1 MDISEPTP
9 PADITGY
16 TRQSDT
22 PGYTRGRPED
32 PADIAAGAAG
42 LVPVLSDGVVTL
54 RPLRES
60 DLGTGA
66 PGEHSLMAQATD
78 PEMVRWTTV
87 PTPYA
92 ERDARFFLGMH
103 GQGWL
108 SGGNRGWAVADAA
121 TDDFLGSIDLRPQ
134 SPDAAEIGFGLG
146 GWAAGRG
153 AMTRAVRLAL
163 GWAFDPAGLA
173 VRTVG
178 WRAHVGNWG
187 SRRIAWK
194 VGFRGFE
201 TVRDLCEQRGESVD
215 GWIATIRA
223 DEVGVPKRT
232 WLTVPTLP
240 VTARDGSSWVLRPWR
255 TDDAEVESVVE
266 ACSDPLTQLWLSHLE
281 TPYTVESARRF
292 VGGGAERAATGEAV
306 AWAVAPVGEHDGT
319 GGSGPAGASLSLFGL
334 TRAYGSPELGWW
346 AHPAVRG
353 RGVVS
358 AAVRV
363 AAAWAMAPAP
373 DGLGAHRLLVEAAA
387 GNTGSV
393 AVARAAG
400 FTEFGRG
407 HGEDLQP
414 DGTYADCVY
423 LERLRPGLAVDPS

>member
-1 MDISEPTP
+1 MDISEPTRQ
-9 PADITGY
+9 ADSGR
-16 TRQSDT
+16 TR
-22 PGYTRGRPED
+22 RVPED

-92 ERDARFFLGMH
+92 DRDARFFLGMH

-153 AMTRAVRLAL
+153 VMTRAVRLAL
-163 GWAFDPAGLA
+163 GWAFDRAGLG

-194 VGFRGFE
+194 VGFRGFA

-223 DEVGVPKRT
+223 DEAGVPEGT

-255 TDDAEVESVVE
+255 TDDAEVEAVLE
-266 ACSDPLTQLWLSHLE
+266 ACADPLTQRWLTHLD
-281 TPYTVESARRF
+281 TPYTRESARAFLAGR
-292 VGGGAERAATGEAV
+292 AEQAATGEAV
-306 AWAVAPVGEHDGT
+306 AWAVAPV
-319 GGSGPAGASLSLFGL
+319 GSGPAGASLSLFGL

-346 AHPAVRG
+346 AHPAARG

-387 GNTGSV
+387 GNSGSV

-407 HGEDLQP
+407 HAEDLER
-414 DGTYADCVY
+414 DGTHTDCLY
-423 LERLRPGLAVDPS
+423 LERLRPGLTPDPS